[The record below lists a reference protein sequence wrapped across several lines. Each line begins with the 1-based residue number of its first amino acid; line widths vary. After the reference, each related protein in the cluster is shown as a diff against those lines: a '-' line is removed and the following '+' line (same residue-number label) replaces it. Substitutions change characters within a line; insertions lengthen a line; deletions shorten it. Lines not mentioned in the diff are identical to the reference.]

1 MINGLLKWWLL
12 LRWNQ
17 PTEPHSAQC
26 EDRKWVYCS
35 EGCLLPHCFSGPGLC
50 GTVCTPAHTAA
61 IMPPAAPFTQL
72 WASVPEPAEF
82 TQKGATPSQGP
93 PRLWERPGLSHVP
106 PPTWP
111 KTGSRLK
118 PAWMYTLLGS
128 SEVGLLGSN
137 FQPPCG
143 ISIHNL
149 PTQGRDNDTQWL
161 EVPFPQAEGLI
172 TAKLWVSSGGAS
184 SLVIRTMM
192 AVSLAWRV
200 ARQNS
205 VVLSGSL
212 GPTYQRTPCG
222 SSEQDI
228 PAPRLNMGSQ
238 EDWGSELP
246 DRHPGSAAAATPS
259 VCVDVT
265 ACWPSHWAWG
275 QQGQPWR
282 LDHSVLVTTP
292 ALLVDK
298 HWCLKTCLYNM
309 NQPSGLFLGLQCW
322 SSEHLAQGAKR

>member
-1 MINGLLKWWLL
+1 MLCRGQKRNIPNACHFSSLSVCLSCLMNNGLLKWWLL
-12 LRWNQ
+12 VRWNQ

-26 EDRKWVYCS
+26 EDRKWVHCS

-50 GTVCTPAHTAA
+50 GTVCTLAHTAA
-61 IMPPAAPFTQL
+61 IMPPAAPFIQL

-93 PRLWERPGLSHVP
+93 PQLWERSGLSHVP

-137 FQPPCG
+137 FQSPCG

-149 PTQGRDNDTQWL
+149 PTRSRDNDTQWL

-205 VVLSGSL
+205 GSFRFPWAHHVGHWNKKYRL
-212 GPTYQRTPCG
+212 PGWTWAARKTG
-222 SSEQDI
+222 AVSSQTDI
-228 PAPRLNMGSQ
+228 QA
-238 EDWGSELP
+238 
-246 DRHPGSAAAATPS
+246 
-259 VCVDVT
+259 
-265 ACWPSHWAWG
+265 
-275 QQGQPWR
+275 
-282 LDHSVLVTTP
+282 
-292 ALLVDK
+292 
-298 HWCLKTCLYNM
+298 
-309 NQPSGLFLGLQCW
+309 
-322 SSEHLAQGAKR
+322 